1 MTTFCWDLGLGLADL
16 DTALKNLPGDPID
29 VPVAH
34 ERSSS

>member
-1 MTTFCWDLGLGLADL
+1 MTTFCWDLGLGLVDL
-16 DTALKNLPGDPID
+16 DTALENLPGDPID